1 MEPHHQK
8 EAQIRGRRT
17 GSYDEEGKYKGP
29 KGIDPH
35 KLFKT
40 IIF

>member
-8 EAQIRGRRT
+8 EAPIRGRRT
-17 GSYDEEGKYKGP
+17 GRYDEEGKYMEP
-29 KGIDPH
+29 KGIDPR